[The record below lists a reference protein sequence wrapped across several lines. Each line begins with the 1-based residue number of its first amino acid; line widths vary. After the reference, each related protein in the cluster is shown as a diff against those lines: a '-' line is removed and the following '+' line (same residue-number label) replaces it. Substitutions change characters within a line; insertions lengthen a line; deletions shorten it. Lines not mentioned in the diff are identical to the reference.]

1 MKYSIVIVLLAICL
15 AHAEQSEKSEQK
27 QEAEALVAEERELE
41 QRAVDTSM
49 MMMDMP
55 EGFNHSSC
63 IFKPE
68 ENILLCKNSVDTIE
82 CPAVCETTLL
92 GPSFN
97 KSHRYNVFG
106 IGLFPEKIETGVSA
120 RWPLY
125 PRKLD
130 NSSYIKNKIVGE
142 NSKVFELV
150 LACSEKVSDFVGVR
164 ITDCKCWERM
174 VKIFEVASKVP
185 HMARLE
191 TEPTVVEEI
200 PLIGE
205 ILVLDKAVQKRWLWG
220 YGWGGLRGFGWGGLG
235 YGGLGYGGLYGGYPY
250 LGWGK

>member
-15 AHAEQSEKSEQK
+15 AHAEQSQNEQEERTI
-27 QEAEALVAEERELE
+27 QMEERELE

-68 ENILLCKNSVDTIE
+68 ENVLSCRSPFETIE

-92 GPSFN
+92 GPSYN
-97 KSHRYNVFG
+97 KSNRYNVFG
-106 IGLFPEKIETGVSA
+106 IGICPEKIDNLVSA
-120 RWPLY
+120 RFPIY

-130 NSSYIKNKIVGE
+130 NSSYIKNKVVGE
-142 NSKVFELV
+142 NNKVFDLV
-150 LACSEKVSDFVGVR
+150 MTCSEKVSDFVGVR
-164 ITDCKCWERM
+164 ITDCKCWEKM
-174 VKIFEVASKVP
+174 VKIFESAIKVP

-205 ILVLDKAVQKRWLWG
+205 ILVLDKTVQKRWLWG

-235 YGGLGYGGLYGGYPY
+235 YGGLYGGYGGLYGYPY
-250 LGWGK
+250 GLYGK